1 MTVRVPGRLCW
12 PVHRVATSG
21 HYPDGLAVIEGDWTL
36 EMVVDACEV
45 SDAIDAARVN
55 AAERRGPGG

>member
-1 MTVRVPGRLCW
+1 VTVQIPGRLCW

-21 HYPDGLAVIEGDWTL
+21 LYTDGLWTIEHRWTL

-45 SDAIDAARVN
+45 CDAIDDARAQ
-55 AAERRGPGG
+55 AAERK